1 MGFGAGIWVLR
12 LGFGPEGWDFGLK
25 ARIWA
30 SRLGFGPQGWD
41 LGLEEFGAKGEEE
54 KEKISHTCENTLRAA
69 AQQQQQQNKFSPPS
83 SPSPP

>member
-41 LGLEEFGAKGEEE
+41 LGLEKFETGGGAKEEEE

-69 AQQQQQQNKFSPPS
+69 AQH
-83 SPSPP
+83 